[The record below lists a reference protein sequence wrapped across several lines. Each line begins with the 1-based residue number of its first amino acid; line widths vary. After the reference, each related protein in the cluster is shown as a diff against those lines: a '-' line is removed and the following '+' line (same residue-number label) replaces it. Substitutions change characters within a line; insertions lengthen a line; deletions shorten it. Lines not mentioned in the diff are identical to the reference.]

1 MKIAHNLAIRVL
13 CLPKEVDDVSISLKL
28 LLGCGKE
35 KEIAIS
41 TTEPPEGAT
50 SVLVQSSLKKESDIN
65 HLVKFIANNLNTEE
79 KKQIFQEAESRVDEH
94 LDFFLRFDKDEWM
107 QNKKLKLTTKGNC
120 FHLTF
125 AMAAY
130 PKSKGKVVALVK
142 EIFKTMH

>member
-1 MKIAHNLAIRVL
+1 MKIAHYLAARVL
-13 CLPKEVDDVSISLKL
+13 CLPKEVDEVSASLKS

-35 KEIAIS
+35 KEAVIT

-50 SVLVQSSLKKESDIN
+50 STLVQSSLKKESDTN
-65 HLVKFIANNLNTEE
+65 RLMKFIVANLSNEGKN
-79 KKQIFQEAESRVDEH
+79 QIYTEAESRVDKH

-125 AMAAY
+125 SMAAY
-130 PKSKGKVVALVK
+130 PKSKGKAVALIK
-142 EIFKTMH
+142 EIFKTTH